1 MNSIP
6 AGAGKFWP
14 CVGREKE
21 EKEKEKKERKRKKKE
36 DFFWVF
42 GDQSNALLSVIS
54 WTSSTIFEPIEEN
67 IDELWTPA
75 AGN

>member
-1 MNSIP
+1 MKS
-6 AGAGKFWP
+6 GDRGGKFWP

-36 DFFWVF
+36 DFPWVF
-42 GDQSNALLSVIS
+42 VDQSNAFLSVIW
-54 WTSSTIFEPIEEN
+54 WTSSTIFEQIEEN

>member
-1 MNSIP
+1 MDP
-6 AGAGKFWP
+6 PAGKFWP
-14 CVGREKE
+14 LGGCEKE

-42 GDQSNALLSVIS
+42 GDQSNAFLSVIW
-54 WTSSTIFEPIEEN
+54 WTFSTIFEQIEEN

>member
-6 AGAGKFWP
+6 AAMGKFWP

-36 DFFWVF
+36 DF
-42 GDQSNALLSVIS
+42 L
-54 WTSSTIFEPIEEN
+54 TI
-67 IDELWTPA
+67 D
-75 AGN
+75 